1 MNPQHTVPTLNDN
14 GKYLWDSHAIATYL
28 IRKYG
33 GEDHPLY
40 PTNAYT
46 RARID
51 QRLHFD
57 TSTLFGAL
65 REIFLPIYFDGAYDV
80 STKAIKCTNDAY
92 GFMETFLTVD
102 PYLVGQHI
110 TVADFSAITSIT
122 QLSSAVPVDTEKYP
136 KLSSWIKRFDE
147 IPKFNEL
154 NTLPLREYIKQID
167 DFREKNRL
175 AANATS

>member
-1 MNPQHTVPTLNDN
+1 MNPQHTVPTLSDN
-14 GKYLWDSHAIATYL
+14 GKILWDSHAISTYL

-40 PTNAYT
+40 PTDVYT

-65 REIFLPIYFDGAYDV
+65 REIFLPIYFEGAYDV
-80 STKAIKCTNDAY
+80 SEKAIKTTNDAY
-92 GFMETFLTVD
+92 TFMETFLAIE

-110 TVADFSAITSIT
+110 TVADFSAITSVT
-122 QLSSAVPVDTEKYP
+122 QLSSAVPVDAEKYP
-136 KLSSWIKRFDE
+136 KLAAWIERFDD

-154 NTLPLREYIKQID
+154 NTVPLLEYVKVID
-167 DFREKNRL
+167 DFRAKNK
-175 AANATS
+175 AASEE